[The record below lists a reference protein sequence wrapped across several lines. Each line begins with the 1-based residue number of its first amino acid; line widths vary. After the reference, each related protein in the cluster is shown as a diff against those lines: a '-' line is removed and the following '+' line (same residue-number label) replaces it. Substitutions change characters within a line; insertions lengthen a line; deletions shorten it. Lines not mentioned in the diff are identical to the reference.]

1 MTGIAI
7 NGTLGFAMI
16 LAVLFR
22 AGDIDAAL
30 EQNPL
35 FPVMAIFKNAVNSTA
50 GAAAMSSLIFVLAVS
65 STVGLLAST
74 SRIFW
79 AFSRDRAL
87 PGWRTLSKVSH
98 PFTFHYTARLTK

>member
-1 MTGIAI
+1 
-7 NGTLGFAMI
+7 MI

-50 GAAAMSSLIFVLAVS
+50 GAAAMSSLIFVLAV
-65 STVGLLAST
+65 VLLSD
-74 SRIFW
+74 S
-79 AFSRDRAL
+79 
-87 PGWRTLSKVSH
+87 
-98 PFTFHYTARLTK
+98 

>member
-35 FPVMAIFKNAVNSTA
+35 FPVMAIFN
-50 GAAAMSSLIFVLAVS
+50 
-65 STVGLLAST
+65 
-74 SRIFW
+74 
-79 AFSRDRAL
+79 
-87 PGWRTLSKVSH
+87 P
-98 PFTFHYTARLTK
+98 YTQTEDINNHLKL